1 MSDTPARQGPGNR
14 GPLLVRLCNW
24 VGEVVLSVPAI
35 RRLNQAGY
43 PVHLYGKRWAPALLE
58 GLALPVTVRDE
69 RHRLAI
75 GQLRRMSRAMRA
87 QHPAGRPGA
96 LLFTRSIS
104 SAVETRL
111 AGFPPVGYAY
121 DGRQLFLREAYPR
134 PSGVHAG
141 EEYWRIVN
149 AFLREDLPFPSSLD
163 LVPSAAQTAAASA
176 LLGQAGIAAGAYVV
190 LCPFSG
196 SDDRA
201 DRKVWPGFAE
211 LTRQLLEQDRTVVVC
226 PGPGEEDAARAR
238 APGAVLLPGVDL
250 GTYSALL
257 ALSQAAVS
265 NDTGPGHIAAGVG
278 ARLVSIHG
286 PPSTA
291 AWAPVGP
298 QVTLFPYEGR
308 WASVDEVAQAL
319 R

>member
-1 MSDTPARQGPGNR
+1 MSNTQARQDPGSR

-35 RRLNQAGY
+35 RRLNLAGY
-43 PVHLYGKRWAPALLE
+43 SVHLYGKRWAPALLE
-58 GLALPVTVRDE
+58 GMELPVTVRDE

-75 GQLRRMSRAMRA
+75 GQLRQMSRAMRT
-87 QHPAGRPGA
+87 QDPGSRPGA

-111 AGFPPVGYAY
+111 AGFRPVGYAY
-121 DGRQLFLREAYPR
+121 DGRQLFLHEAYPR
-134 PSGVHAG
+134 PRGIHMG

-149 AFLREDLPFPSSLD
+149 AFLREDLPFPDRLD
-163 LVPSAAQTAAASA
+163 MRPSASQTAAASA
-176 LLGQAGIAAGAYVV
+176 LLAQAGIAAGSYVV

-196 SDDRA
+196 SDDRE
-201 DRKVWPGFAE
+201 DRKVWPGFAD
-211 LTRQLLEQDRTVVVC
+211 LSRQLLAQGRAVVVC
-226 PGPGEEDAARAR
+226 PGPGEEEAARAR

-250 GTYSALL
+250 GTYGALL

-308 WASVDEVAQAL
+308 WASVDEVEQAL

>member
-1 MSDTPARQGPGNR
+1 MSDTPAPPAPGTR

-35 RRLNQAGY
+35 RRLSLAGY
-43 PVHLYGKRWAPALLE
+43 SVHLYGKRWAPALLE

-75 GQLRRMSRAMRA
+75 GQLRQVSRAMRA
-87 QHPAGRPGA
+87 HEPGSRPGA

-111 AGFPPVGYAY
+111 AGFRPVGYAY
-121 DGRQLFLREAYPR
+121 DGRQLFLHEAYPR
-134 PSGVHAG
+134 PRGLHMG

-149 AFLREDLPFPSSLD
+149 AFLREDLPFPSNLD
-163 LVPSAAQTAAASA
+163 LVPSAGQTAAASA
-176 LLGQAGIAAGAYVV
+176 LLAQAGIATGSYVV

-201 DRKVWPGFAE
+201 DRKVWPGFADI
-211 LTRQLLEQDRTVVVC
+211 TRHLLERGRTVVVC

-238 APGAVLLPGVDL
+238 TPGAILFPGVDL
-250 GTYSALL
+250 GIYSALL
-257 ALSQAAVS
+257 ALSHAAVS

-298 QVTLFPYEGR
+298 QVTLFPYAGR
-308 WASVDEVAQAL
+308 WASVEEVAQAL